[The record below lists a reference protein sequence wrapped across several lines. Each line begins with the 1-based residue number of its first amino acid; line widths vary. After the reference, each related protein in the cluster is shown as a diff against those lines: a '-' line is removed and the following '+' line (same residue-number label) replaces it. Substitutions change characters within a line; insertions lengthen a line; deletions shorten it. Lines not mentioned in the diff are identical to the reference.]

1 MVAASTHAEIST
13 RMITQPP
20 TAAAANENDEKA
32 TVALLANPNTPLSE
46 RDPEAAAAQ
55 DAFARHPLTGAFTE
69 PAVEAAFAV
78 GFFRDAFPLHALLFT
93 AGAIVYL
100 FTLFGSAWRD
110 DVLLLIISLVS
121 LIGRVRLHRMQD
133 QVRSQ
138 WLGSWLWTGSVVLG
152 VALDVSDYVNDSDR
166 TCTAV
171 RKLGVYVFPLLYLA
185 LALVNGS
192 HGLGFLHKG
201 ALLLFLV
208 VTLIMLYGSCGELA
222 LALSM
227 GGALAV
233 GYIVAHL
240 VELRMRRAFAEKRCA
255 EEEKRRAEEEK
266 RHAEEERRRAEEE
279 RRCAKER
286 QEHAETRREQA
297 ETRAERLQ
305 YDYNMLSNSRRQT
318 ADDLS
323 DVGRGLR
330 SRTVGPSPSQPHQCS
345 SSGSSSSL
353 GGGSHA
359 ELLRP
364 PVPPSVAPSEANTA
378 DLEVAMQQMGIA
390 GFVQA
395 MQQQSA
401 HEHQQVAH
409 PALSASRPM
418 SWRHLLM
425 PLHPSPLSLST
436 RRRARW
442 CTWNSSWGR
451 RSASSS
457 TSQRLALRAARAR
470 CDTMLYAPC
479 TRPVSSFKAA

>member
-78 GFFRDAFPLHALLFT
+78 GFFRDAFPLHALLFA

-110 DVLLLIISLVS
+110 DVLLLIISLVC
-121 LIGRVRLHRMQD
+121 LVGRVRLHRMQD

-208 VTLIMLYGSCGELA
+208 ETLIMLYGSCGELA

-240 VELRMRRAFAEKRCA
+240 VELRMRREFA
-255 EEEKRRAEEEK
+255 EKRRAEE
-266 RHAEEERRRAEEE
+266 
-279 RRCAKER
+279 R
-286 QEHAETRREQA
+286 QEQLMVH
-297 ETRAERLQ
+297 AERLQ
-305 YDYNMLSNSRRQT
+305 YEFNLLSSSRPPS
-318 ADDLS
+318 ADDNFS
-323 DVGRGLR
+323 EVCRGLQ
-330 SRTVGPSPSQPHQCS
+330 SGEASGLPPPGPSSPALSISSFSSDGYWDRRPSQLLLRNGPTARAEHRER
-345 SSGSSSSL
+345 
-353 GGGSHA
+353 
-359 ELLRP
+359 ELLRDAQRCGP
-364 PVPPSVAPSEANTA
+364 RTWAVLRLLLLGLSQEGSSPFSALDIDVVRQIMYHVIVTRLS
-378 DLEVAMQQMGIA
+378 
-390 GFVQA
+390 FV
-395 MQQQSA
+395 
-401 HEHQQVAH
+401 
-409 PALSASRPM
+409 
-418 SWRHLLM
+418 
-425 PLHPSPLSLST
+425 
-436 RRRARW
+436 
-442 CTWNSSWGR
+442 
-451 RSASSS
+451 
-457 TSQRLALRAARAR
+457 
-470 CDTMLYAPC
+470 
-479 TRPVSSFKAA
+479 